1 MSFNANCISTEIS
14 RARKLVNLS
23 IDRLIFIKNRFN
35 NGNKNNESVINR
47 TNKLLDEY
55 HELDKEVK
63 RYEYN

>member
-1 MSFNANCISTEIS
+1 MSFNTNLISTEIS

-23 IDRLIFIKNRFN
+23 IERLVFIKNRFN
-35 NGNKNNESVINR
+35 NGNKNHESVINK
-47 TNKLLDEY
+47 TNKLLNEY

>member
-1 MSFNANCISTEIS
+1 MSINANFISTEIS

-23 IDRLIFIKNRFN
+23 IERLVFIKNRFN

-63 RYEYN
+63 IYEYN